1 MQRCATQKKRK
12 SVGRHKSRKQTARA
26 RRQLILNTTC
36 TDDKKRNKKHN
47 KLAKQQKHTIGK
59 RCLPRRGRDLKTRKV
74 RGGSWTAMPMSPL
87 YTSVSPGSHTNGSDV
102 ALFTHN
108 SDTFE
113 NDLAN
118 FTGVYKTAPVWSA
131 NTIALTPTS
140 QNEQV
145 ASYASIPP
153 SIPTST
159 EIEANAT
166 ETAAAET
173 AAANTTAANTAA
185 DTTEAAA
192 EATTTADT
200 ADAAEAKAAE
210 AAKEAAVAKAAETAA
225 AAKAEAEEAAA
236 KAEAEEAAAKAEAE
250 EAAAAAAAKAA
261 ETAAA
266 AKAAGAEV
274 APAAPEAAG
283 AGIAGAGAGEAAAA
297 AEAAS
302 PGAGAGAEAEA
313 EAAEAAEAA
322 AAAGAGTGAGA
333 GAGAEV
339 APAPEAAGAAAEEA
353 EAEEAA
359 AKAAAKAAE
368 TAAAAKAAGAEEAAA
383 KAEAEEAAAKAEA
396 EEAAAAAKAAE
407 TAAAAKAAG
416 AEEAAAKAEAEEA
429 AAKAEAEEA
438 AAAAAKA
445 AETAAAAKAAGAE
458 EAAAKAEAEEA
469 AAKAEAEEAAA
480 AAAKAAGAEEAA
492 AKAEAEEAA
501 AAKAVGAAA
510 AAATATVAIGTPDQ
524 EEAAQKANEE
534 QANKETRAA
543 EEDKSVKPGKEFFTN
558 LLHNFKICRPPL
570 QRQSVFHPKNGA
582 RLYKQIKR
590 QIHLFYFE
598 VKKSLLDVELM
609 FGPLT
614 RYERRQHCVM
624 IGAAQISSAI
634 PRIEGIDE
642 DTKVFI
648 ATQLTTAKKC
658 IADVYELILK
668 CLFNLFHTPTDNAT
682 ILKYSI
688 HQLDTLCT
696 SHKFFKVPLI
706 SLLVNPIHVSVKQIL
721 DNSVDHITEVC
732 KVLFLQKLVNQV
744 ETFIKYTSG
753 IAIYNKIT
761 MAIIKCI
768 TDLFENIH
776 EEKYRTH
783 TGFVDDLYT
792 AIFECFS
799 FSNDSFIGKVIG
811 NAFSTFRGIADKIVG
826 RFGGELWKNKD
837 IIYDAIRSVLVSPKE
852 LVFAVQTELT
862 YQTNLNVVRSSMIEK
877 RRNSYANIHTEF
889 CTDSDS
895 DYNDALTDLNNAE
908 KSTRAV
914 LDYHSEL
921 CKYEKG
927 KTDLLATLTKTL
939 EQIKHT
945 QSNEQILELGR
956 IPPDTVDLNLLT
968 FSPLQ
973 LLIIFV
979 HPLHISVN
987 NTNEVT
993 QRTKILPALYH
1004 LQTLQAIDSILTLL
1018 AQNDDDDDDK
1028 TTRKSHHRRFTLTNF
1043 PKEIQDMITAQRT
1056 PIDDANIDKLVTAE
1070 RKARDGGDVGGAGDG
1085 DGGGAGGGDV
1095 GGATDNNNGTSN
1107 NTNILY
1113 RLYQTLTLKKP
1124 LLDRLSV
1131 VTEAFYTHK
1140 LKEIQTQNHTIT
1152 TTCNEAKDSILGLL
1166 TVVNLNIHIPKT
1178 ITIQTTEQIENYI
1191 QNELKP
1197 YVTLQFENI
1206 TKCVNTLVIGCVH
1219 ITNLYLY
1226 TITPP
1231 QPLLTQIINVLD
1243 TFANTLICGIPIS
1256 SYLQLPIRSLLIR
1269 LAKPSELFYKVVCD
1283 AFYNCTVD
1291 VSPKWLR
1298 FVTTLFGLT
1307 NFFLNKNSFVINTLF
1322 TTNKIERF
1330 NKIMTCILKSVI
1342 SVSIQ
1347 YLSELHTIM
1356 NFDVKQFLG
1365 SVRDHVATAITGLHI
1380 YAHNPTVIET
1390 FLLRGGEY
1398 TKVYD
1403 NADEGKDFEEI
1414 QPKIYDV
1421 VPLLVTLP
1429 INDVDNTIRGLLRQP
1444 YVHRFVNDMI
1454 NSLNKSVGHIC
1465 RLIDIV
1471 CVVPADVT
1479 KLLVE
1484 EVKSQ
1489 RVMDKF
1495 LVETVLGSD
1504 TKNMLHIDGVHGKNL
1519 SGSSTQKNYINLK
1532 TGKQSMGA
1540 SRDGT
1545 KTCELK
1551 TRKRTLTQYQTYYDT
1566 LGSEA
1571 TPTAAPTH
1579 AYTTGSS
1586 LLDYAP
1592 IQILAAFL
1600 SSYHIQ
1606 MTDQQLSTANCLLPL
1621 QYHLQKLGLMPPI
1634 YSSDPDEQNDIHASS
1649 KDCLH
1654 VFNWNKLAVAD
1665 ESKVIGKLPLTPLY
1679 ATRCGNVVEDHRI
1692 EILHNIDK
1700 RRSRESSHRKSA
1712 GGKRHSIRKRHSARP
1727 RRAHSAKH
1735 HNHNRTDTPSSDFV
1749 VVQSSSSG
1757 GGDGRKRLHRT
1768 TENHVEEHA
1777 RMGITTPRTPRNKYT
1792 KGKKYTQRKRY
1803 T

>member
-1 MQRCATQKKRK
+1 M
-12 SVGRHKSRKQTARA
+12 
-26 RRQLILNTTC
+26 
-36 TDDKKRNKKHN
+36 
-47 KLAKQQKHTIGK
+47 
-59 RCLPRRGRDLKTRKV
+59 
-74 RGGSWTAMPMSPL
+74 
-87 YTSVSPGSHTNGSDV
+87 
-102 ALFTHN
+102 
-108 SDTFE
+108 
-113 NDLAN
+113 
-118 FTGVYKTAPVWSA
+118 
-131 NTIALTPTS
+131 
-140 QNEQV
+140 
-145 ASYASIPP
+145 
-153 SIPTST
+153 
-159 EIEANAT
+159 
-166 ETAAAET
+166 
-173 AAANTTAANTAA
+173 
-185 DTTEAAA
+185 
-192 EATTTADT
+192 
-200 ADAAEAKAAE
+200 
-210 AAKEAAVAKAAETAA
+210 
-225 AAKAEAEEAAA
+225 
-236 KAEAEEAAAKAEAE
+236 
-250 EAAAAAAAKAA
+250 
-261 ETAAA
+261 
-266 AKAAGAEV
+266 
-274 APAAPEAAG
+274 
-283 AGIAGAGAGEAAAA
+283 
-297 AEAAS
+297 
-302 PGAGAGAEAEA
+302 
-313 EAAEAAEAA
+313 
-322 AAAGAGTGAGA
+322 
-333 GAGAEV
+333 
-339 APAPEAAGAAAEEA
+339 
-353 EAEEAA
+353 
-359 AKAAAKAAE
+359 
-368 TAAAAKAAGAEEAAA
+368 
-383 KAEAEEAAAKAEA
+383 
-396 EEAAAAAKAAE
+396 
-407 TAAAAKAAG
+407 
-416 AEEAAAKAEAEEA
+416 
-429 AAKAEAEEA
+429 
-438 AAAAAKA
+438 
-445 AETAAAAKAAGAE
+445 
-458 EAAAKAEAEEA
+458 
-469 AAKAEAEEAAA
+469 
-480 AAAKAAGAEEAA
+480 
-492 AKAEAEEAA
+492 
-501 AAKAVGAAA
+501 
-510 AAATATVAIGTPDQ
+510 
-524 EEAAQKANEE
+524 
-534 QANKETRAA
+534 
-543 EEDKSVKPGKEFFTN
+543 
-558 LLHNFKICRPPL
+558 HNFKICRPPL

-895 DYNDALTDLNNAE
+895 DYNDALTDLKNAE

-1004 LQTLQAIDSILTLL
+1004 LQTLHAIDSILTLL
-1018 AQNDDDDDDK
+1018 AQNDDDDDDDK
-1028 TTRKSHHRRFTLTNF
+1028 PTRKSHHRRFTLANF
-1043 PKEIQDMITAQRT
+1043 PQGIQEIHKMFAAQHT
-1056 PIDDANIDKLVTAE
+1056 PIDDVRLNNLVTAE
-1070 RKARDGGDVGGAGDG
+1070 RNTRDGGDVGGAGDG

-1131 VTEAFYTHK
+1131 VTEAFYTRK

-1152 TTCNEAKDSILGLL
+1152 TKCNEAKDSILGLL

-1178 ITIQTTEQIENYI
+1178 IRIQTTEQIENYI

-1307 NFFLNKNSFVINTLF
+1307 NFFLNKNRFVINTLF

-1429 INDVDNTIRGLLRQP
+1429 INDVDNTIRGVLRQP
-1444 YVHRFVNDMI
+1444 YVHRVVNDMI

-1532 TGKQSMGA
+1532 TGKQSMGV

-1634 YSSDPDEQNDIHASS
+1634 YSSDPDEQNDINESS

-1654 VFNWNKLAVAD
+1654 VFNWSELAEKAAD
-1665 ESKVIGKLPLTPLY
+1665 KSAVIGQLPLTTRY
-1679 ATRCGNVVEDHRI
+1679 STRCGAVVEAHQMARR
-1692 EILHNIDK
+1692 HHIDK
-1700 RRSRESSHRKSA
+1700 RRSIKSSHRQSA
-1712 GGKRHSIRKRHSARP
+1712 GGKRHSFRKRHSARP

-1735 HNHNRTDTPSSDFV
+1735 HNHNHHHRTDTPSSDFV

-1792 KGKKYTQRKRY
+1792 KGKKYTQRKKY